1 MSHGFCGEARRSVHI
16 VSINRREALN
26 SVTEDVH
33 HVFATNW
40 KALDADDDAVP
51 DEALALGERFAALP
65 PRTLRVVEGGT
76 EHAPCPAAQDVLEY
90 AFAEKLTSFSTPE
103 FKERV
108 AAFRARTK
116 K

>member
-1 MSHGFCGEARRSVHI
+1 M
-16 VSINRREALN
+16 SINRREALN

-65 PRTLRVVEGGT
+65 PRTLRSSKVALNM
-76 EHAPCPAAQDVLEY
+76 HLARLHKMY
-90 AFAEKLTSFSTPE
+90 WST
-103 FKERV
+103 RS
-108 AAFRARTK
+108 RRN
-116 K
+116 